1 MDVVVLVKL
10 ALDTGQLRV
19 SEGKVDVES
28 TPLKVSDIDRNA
40 VEEAVRVRERVGGL
54 VHVVSILKYGPA
66 QRRLQE
72 AEGLLREVLAMG
84 ADDAYLVADEALISS
99 DQLATA
105 KVIASVIRRLGK
117 YDLVIAGEATVD
129 GYTGQ
134 VGPRVA
140 AELGIPVVTYVR
152 ELRVEGG
159 RVVAKRD
166 LEDAMQT
173 VEAPLPALVTVTR
186 EINTPRIPTLLQI
199 RAAMRKPISK
209 LTLADLGLTLKPTI
223 KVESVMPMQV
233 KRRGVVIREGTVD
246 EKADRLVQ
254 ALIQEGLLT
263 PR

>member
-19 SEGKVDVES
+19 NEGRIDVES

-54 VHVVSILKYGPA
+54 VHVVSILKYGPI

-84 ADDAYLVADEALISS
+84 ADDAYLVADEALIGS

-152 ELRVEGG
+152 ELRVEGS

-166 LEDAMQT
+166 LEDAVQT
-173 VEAPLPALVTVTR
+173 VEAPYQP
-186 EINTPRIPTLLQI
+186 
-199 RAAMRKPISK
+199 
-209 LTLADLGLTLKPTI
+209 
-223 KVESVMPMQV
+223 
-233 KRRGVVIREGTVD
+233 
-246 EKADRLVQ
+246 
-254 ALIQEGLLT
+254 
-263 PR
+263 